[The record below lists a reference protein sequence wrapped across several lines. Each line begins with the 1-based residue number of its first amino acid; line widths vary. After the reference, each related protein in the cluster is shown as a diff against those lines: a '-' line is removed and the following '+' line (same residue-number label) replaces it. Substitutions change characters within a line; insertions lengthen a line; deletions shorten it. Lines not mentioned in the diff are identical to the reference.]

1 MWLGGMGGVV
11 PTTFQWRNDLYG
23 QGAEQGAGHLIFGLN
38 YDQKVK
44 VLFTEITAYLP
55 FPMPFLSR
63 RRPLTSLAATV
74 AVSVAT
80 FGWSSLVL
88 RAQAAPKAQDPPKAK
103 LVRIG
108 VSKFGALLNYLRARK
123 SLEPKLAK
131 LGVKVEWKEFVAGPQ
146 LMEALAV
153 DTVDVTYT
161 GEPPPIFA
169 QASGTPVVYLANE
182 RLGPASVAVLVPKH
196 SSLRTV
202 SDLKGKR
209 VAITKST
216 NSQFIVFEA
225 LDRIGLGLG
234 DIQPVYLSPA
244 DGRIAFE
251 GGKVDA
257 WSTWDPFQ
265 TSAEKAL
272 GARILYDGKGLQPN
286 SGYYLSTRAF
296 ADANKATIAVIL
308 SEITA
313 VNDFA
318 AKNPRV
324 IAETLSPKYGLPV
337 EVLEAVER
345 RRQHGLQPIDRRV
358 IAGQQRIAD
367 AFYREKLLP
376 KKLKIEEAVWRP

>member
-1 MWLGGMGGVV
+1 M
-11 PTTFQWRNDLYG
+11 Q
-23 QGAEQGAGHLIFGLN
+23 
-38 YDQKVK
+38 
-44 VLFTEITAYLP
+44 
-55 FPMPFLSR
+55 
-63 RRPLTSLAATV
+63 
-74 AVSVAT
+74 
-80 FGWSSLVL
+80 
-88 RAQAAPKAQDPPKAK
+88 
-103 LVRIG
+103 
-108 VSKFGALLNYLRARK
+108 
-123 SLEPKLAK
+123 
-131 LGVKVEWKEFVAGPQ
+131 VEWKEFVASPQ

-153 DTVDVTYT
+153 DTVDVTYI
-161 GEPPPIFA
+161 GEPAPIFA
-169 QASGTPVVYLANE
+169 Q
-182 RLGPASVAVLVPKH
+182 ASVAVLVPKH

>member
-1 MWLGGMGGVV
+1 
-11 PTTFQWRNDLYG
+11 
-23 QGAEQGAGHLIFGLN
+23 
-38 YDQKVK
+38 
-44 VLFTEITAYLP
+44 
-55 FPMPFLSR
+55 MPFLSR
-63 RRPLTSLAATV
+63 RRLLTSLAATV

-80 FGWSSLVL
+80 FGSSSLVP

-131 LGVKVEWKEFVAGPQ
+131 LGVQVEWKEFVAGPQ

-153 DTVDVTYT
+153 DTIDVTYT

-182 RLGPASVAVLVPKH
+182 RLGPASVAVLVPKD

-308 SEITA
+308 SEIAA
-313 VNDFA
+313 VNNFA